1 MATLPVRDLKET
13 TKRNLRLLASRHG
26 RTVEAETRA
35 ILEAAVAAADKGP
48 WPRQPRDRPGATPA
62 RTAGAADEAADAPR
76 STPPTTALRRALVVR
91 AADVPPDRTAHGAYE
106 YDKRLIVPR
115 RGNQCT
121 VALMEVPPGKSAY
134 PYHYHAAVTEV
145 FFVLEGS
152 GRLRTPEGIVT
163 VDPGDVAVFPPG
175 PAGAHQLTN
184 ASDTQVLRYVDFDTT
199 APADAPFYPDSG
211 KVSVI
216 VDGMTT
222 GPFRLDSQVDYYD
235 GE

>member
-1 MATLPVRDLKET
+1 MATLTVRDLKET

-26 RTVEAETRA
+26 RTVEAETRT

-48 WPRQPRDRPGATPA
+48 WLRQPRDG
-62 RTAGAADEAADAPR
+62 ADEAADAPR
-76 STPPTTALRRALVVR
+76 STPDTAALRRALVVR